1 MAFCRACINRNGG
14 IEFIRYKVLA
24 DVAVFAEKLAL
35 PTPQVTGVDMTFQL
49 QGTIAA
55 AYKQMSSSQSRA
67 TKGAHCVSYSR
78 ERKMENIR
86 RAQGIIF
93 GTNLLVHAA
102 RAQSNVTVNSRFC
115 ILRQIAVTRVAIFT
129 SAKHHG
135 LSGPLYSSSTLDFSA
150 SCTANVST
158 PGANSAC
165 CSSGK
170 QACT

>member
-1 MAFCRACINRNGG
+1 MASCRACINRNGG
-14 IEFIRYKVLA
+14 IEFMRYKVLA

-67 TKGAHCVSYSR
+67 TQGAHCVSYSR

-115 ILRQIAVTRVAIFT
+115 ILRHIVDIAFT
-129 SAKHHG
+129 FTPAKHHG
-135 LSGPLYSSSTLDFSA
+135 LSGPSYSSSTLDFSA